1 MEVLGSLKLMSL
13 FGYETNIVAFTEHLS
28 HFLPLTGF
36 VSEWGAL
43 FYWAVA
49 GTKRVARSARGH
61 VQQLQPYLYN
71 LIRDY

>member
-1 MEVLGSLKLMSL
+1 MALKKTTAELINL
-13 FGYETNIVAFTEHLS
+13 LIKHLS

-49 GTKRVARSARGH
+49 GAKRVTRSARGH
-61 VQQLQPYLYN
+61 VLLLQPYLYN
-71 LIRDY
+71 LLRDY

>member
-1 MEVLGSLKLMSL
+1 MEVLAPLKLRSL
-13 FGYETNIVAFTEHLS
+13 FGYETSIVTFTEHLS

-49 GTKRVARSARGH
+49 GAKRVTRSARGH
-61 VQQLQPYLYN
+61 VLLLQPYLYN
-71 LIRDY
+71 LLRDY

>member
-1 MEVLGSLKLMSL
+1 MALKKTTAELINL
-13 FGYETNIVAFTEHLS
+13 LRKQLS

-36 VSEWGAL
+36 ISEWGAL
-43 FYWAVA
+43 FYLAVA
-49 GTKRVARSARGH
+49 GAKRVACSARGH